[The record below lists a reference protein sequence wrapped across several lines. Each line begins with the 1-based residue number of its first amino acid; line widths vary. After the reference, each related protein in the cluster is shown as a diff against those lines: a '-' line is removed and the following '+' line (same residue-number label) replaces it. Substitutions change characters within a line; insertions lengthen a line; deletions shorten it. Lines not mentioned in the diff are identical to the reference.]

1 MMVLAGFA
9 WWPLYL
15 GGSCFGQTPLPT
27 APTPAKDAVLPS
39 DARAGMVSG
48 LAAISA
54 PGNPGGLVL
63 MSEEAFAIVATET
76 GEVVVAGGM
85 LGQGRV
91 VVFGHPGYLEEAAL
105 KGKHGEQTR
114 ALIGRAIA
122 WAAGDDPAGAE
133 ATTIKVS
140 GASEGWV
147 KGLGRD
153 DLQWSS
159 MDWIQR
165 ALLNLNNER
174 PTREVLIGQTHGLNN
189 ERDREAVARLV
200 ANGTG
205 LVTAGLGWGWLQLNP
220 GKTIQEH
227 PGNLLLRDAGIAF
240 ADGIVDEDADDG
252 YVIHAIT
259 PEATNAALAM
269 GALETWLAAGSPR
282 PDSKAANAKEQAR
295 AHAKRMEGMVES
307 IRRALAVTPQ
317 TEGGVESFGG
327 RVDALIAAHATDLD
341 ATFATMHEKGLRA
354 REHPLALLAV
364 DRFVTR
370 EAAAKPEDVRA
381 FAGHVG
387 FPGPVAK
394 DADRS
399 EREVV
404 VDASMPGWRATGL
417 YVPAGEVV
425 KVEVTLPQA
434 QSGRDLS
441 TLSLQI
447 GSHLDPATRPPL
459 KRLPVVTKRFAAT
472 RGDDGSD
479 ESRAWTATLASS
491 VGGLLYV
498 DVPKGLELKDLR
510 LRVRG
515 AVQAPHFV
523 LGQTTNEAWRES
535 IRNAPAPWAE
545 LESRE
550 IALTI
555 PSTLARTMD
564 DPQAVLETWNRI
576 VASHA
581 SLEPRR
587 LNGLGDRQARYVP
600 DISVSWGY
608 MYAPAHAPLTIPLE
622 AAKAMLDVE
631 TLTTNKHGD
640 VWGLFHELGH
650 WHQNDMWTFEGT
662 GEVTVNIFTLHAI
675 EEICGK
681 QTPDAREETFK
692 PEAMLAAM
700 RKHYGEGAPFEKW
713 KQDPFLALTMYVQL
727 QQAFGWDLYRD
738 VFAEYRGLP
747 KDNRPK
753 TDDQKR
759 DQWLQRLSRATGRN
773 LGPFFT
779 AWGVPTS
786 NEARTSVATLP
797 VWMPEGWHIEPK

>member
-1 MMVLAGFA
+1 
-9 WWPLYL
+9 
-15 GGSCFGQTPLPT
+15 
-27 APTPAKDAVLPS
+27 
-39 DARAGMVSG
+39 
-48 LAAISA
+48 
-54 PGNPGGLVL
+54 
-63 MSEEAFAIVATET
+63 
-76 GEVVVAGGM
+76 
-85 LGQGRV
+85 
-91 VVFGHPGYLEEAAL
+91 
-105 KGKHGEQTR
+105 
-114 ALIGRAIA
+114 
-122 WAAGDDPAGAE
+122 
-133 ATTIKVS
+133 
-140 GASEGWV
+140 
-147 KGLGRD
+147 
-153 DLQWSS
+153 
-159 MDWIQR
+159 
-165 ALLNLNNER
+165 
-174 PTREVLIGQTHGLNN
+174 
-189 ERDREAVARLV
+189 
-200 ANGTG
+200 
-205 LVTAGLGWGWLQLNP
+205 
-220 GKTIQEH
+220 
-227 PGNLLLRDAGIAF
+227 
-240 ADGIVDEDADDG
+240 
-252 YVIHAIT
+252 
-259 PEATNAALAM
+259 
-269 GALETWLAAGSPR
+269 
-282 PDSKAANAKEQAR
+282 
-295 AHAKRMEGMVES
+295 
-307 IRRALAVTPQ
+307 
-317 TEGGVESFGG
+317 
-327 RVDALIAAHATDLD
+327 
-341 ATFATMHEKGLRA
+341 
-354 REHPLALLAV
+354 
-364 DRFVTR
+364 
-370 EAAAKPEDVRA
+370 
-381 FAGHVG
+381 
-387 FPGPVAK
+387 
-394 DADRS
+394 
-399 EREVV
+399 
-404 VDASMPGWRATGL
+404 
-417 YVPAGEVV
+417 
-425 KVEVTLPQA
+425 
-434 QSGRDLS
+434 
-441 TLSLQI
+441 
-447 GSHLDPATRPPL
+447 
-459 KRLPVVTKRFAAT
+459 VVTKRFAAT